1 MFLFYTQSSR
11 DDYESLDLRGA
22 GFPCKE
28 AIASTISDHQELCDG
43 EVDYNYYALDAKK
56 FELWRFSDGEVSVT
70 NDDLYV
76 TDGEWVKVKLP
87 ITLFSS
93 LSIDY
98 EVA

>member
-11 DDYESLDLRGA
+11 DDYESLDLRG
-22 GFPCKE
+22 GVFPCKE

-43 EVDYNYYALDAKK
+43 EVDYNYYALDAEK
-56 FELWRFSDGEVSVT
+56 FELWRFSDGDVS
-70 NDDLYV
+70 V